1 MEEKTHE
8 ELAAWADEIVREHAH
23 DQIKQLEALSE
34 AIHSQRVS
42 TLIQLV
48 GKEPIESALKSY
60 LEGRKGIPK
69 PSGEQ

>member
-1 MEEKTHE
+1 MEEKTDG

-23 DQIKQLEALSE
+23 DQVKQLEALSE
-34 AIHSQRVS
+34 AIHGKPVS

-60 LEGRKGIPK
+60 LEGRKGAPK
-69 PSGEQ
+69 PPREK